1 MFQRELMIK
10 RKSLGT
16 KIFFASVVGL
26 IISMFCAMG
35 AFLWFSGNESYAEF
49 RKDLE
54 TAQYSSLKVAE
65 LQSARLKASLD
76 SIRYSPR
83 FVSAIQV
90 GIHDMPTLRDLSKTE
105 YALLADAEFFSIFS
119 DSGDLL
125 VSLLGD
131 SGFSEYSQEEK
142 DHLSGHDLVQVH
154 LSDHSYEKLK
164 HKISKGG
171 VFEDYLILR
180 DRLFRVLSSPIYD
193 NQDNLIA
200 VLTVGDEVNSHM
212 AEELAKFTGC
222 EISYSGSEG
231 LFATSLDD
239 HGVLVRTHGEI
250 PDKVSTFLQWGEF
263 LILAHPLEHGLED
276 RPIFLVVKRSMKA
289 FLKNRQ
295 QVIQLSA
302 LLLVVLLGISFV
314 MNLWLSGKIV
324 GPIKMLTEAMTR
336 VGQGDLTVQVQID
349 SGDEVQTLADTFQ
362 EMVVGL
368 RERQNMS
375 RYLTGMELQEVKSA
389 VESNQMVQQGGT
401 KKIVSVLFSDIRS
414 FTTICES
421 ADPGL
426 IVDSLNYYYNQV
438 IPLIEKNHGSL
449 DKLIGDCVMA
459 VFEESEGQNSAD
471 NALSAAVE
479 MSKKLAEISPQMQE
493 SGLLTFR
500 VGYGISTGIAVVGNV
515 GTEEQMS
522 RTVLGDT
529 VNLAARVE
537 SYSKD
542 GKHTCILYSEATK
555 TASRKKWQDEL
566 MIEVTVKGKSVPIK
580 IYELTQV

>member
-1 MFQRELMIK
+1 MSKNR
-10 RKSLGT
+10 SLGT
-16 KIFFASVVGL
+16 KIFLASVAGL
-26 IISMFCAMG
+26 VLSMFCAMA

-65 LQSARLKASLD
+65 LQSARLKAALD
-76 SIRYSPR
+76 SIRHSPR

-90 GIHDMPTLRDLSKTE
+90 GIHDMPTLKDLSQTE
-105 YALLADAEFFSIFS
+105 YTLLADAEFFSIFS

-131 SGFSEYSQEEK
+131 AGFSDYTEK
-142 DHLSGHDLVQVH
+142 EKEHLTGHDLVQVH

-164 HKISKGG
+164 HKVSKSG

-180 DRLFRVLSSPIYD
+180 DRLFRVLSCPIYD
-193 NQDNLIA
+193 NHDNLIA
-200 VLTVGDEVNSHM
+200 VLTVGDEVNSVM
-212 AEELAKFTGC
+212 AEELARFTGC

-231 LFATSLDD
+231 LFATSLDNHSD
-239 HGVLVRTHGEI
+239 LVETHGDI
-250 PDKVSTFLQWGEF
+250 PEHVSTFLQWGEY

-276 RPIFLVVKRSMKA
+276 RPIFLVVKRSMKS

-295 QVIQLSA
+295 HVMLLSC
-302 LLLVVLLGISFV
+302 LLLAILLGVSFL

-324 GPIKMLTEAMTR
+324 RPIKVLTEAMTR
-336 VGQGDLTVQVQID
+336 VGQGDLTVQVHID
-349 SGDEVQTLADTFQ
+349 SGDEVQTLADTFSD
-362 EMVVGL
+362 MVVGL

-389 VESNQMVQQGGT
+389 VESNQMVQRGGT

-414 FTTICES
+414 FTTLCES
-421 ADPGL
+421 SDPGL

-459 VFEESEGQNSAD
+459 VFEESDGQNCAD
-471 NALSAAVE
+471 NALTAAVE
-479 MSKKLAEISPQMQE
+479 MSKKLAEITPSMQE
-493 SGLLTFR
+493 AGLLSFC
-500 VGYGISTGIAVVGNV
+500 VGYGISTGVAVVGNV

-542 GKHTCILYSEATK
+542 GKHTCILYSEATRI
-555 TASRKKWQDEL
+555 ALRKKWEDEL
-566 MIEVTVKGKSVPIK
+566 LTEVTVKGKSVPIK